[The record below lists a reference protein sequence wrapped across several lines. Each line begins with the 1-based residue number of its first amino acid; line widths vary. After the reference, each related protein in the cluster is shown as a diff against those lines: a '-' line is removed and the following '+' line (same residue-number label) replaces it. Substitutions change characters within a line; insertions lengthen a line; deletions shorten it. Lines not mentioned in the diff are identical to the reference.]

1 MDVNYLPIM
10 QDITVIILT
19 LNEEIH
25 IERCITKLGNLAK
38 KIYVIDC
45 FSKDNTVSIAEKCG
59 ATVIQHK
66 WEGNHARQ
74 LNWAID
80 NIKIETKWVLRLDA
94 DEYLS
99 DELINEI
106 ENKLP
111 LLADNISAI
120 VLPLKRVFMG
130 RIIKHGVNDV
140 AMIRLFKY
148 GYVRCEERWMDEHMT
163 ISEGES
169 TTFINPFVDDNVNTL
184 GFFTDKHNNYSIREA
199 ITMLDNEI
207 GLISNDVHKNDKSTF
222 SKETLEKR
230 KKKDKY
236 ARMPLFWRSF
246 FYFCFRYFL
255 RGGFLDGKEGFLW
268 HFLQGWWYRTL
279 VDAKILEIKKNCGTD
294 KDKIKEYIK
303 YHYNIEL

>member
-1 MDVNYLPIM
+1 M

-25 IERCITKLGNLAK
+25 IERCISRLGDVAR
-38 KIYVIDC
+38 KIYVVDC
-45 FSKDNTVSIAEKCG
+45 FSKDNTVAIAEKCG
-59 ATVIQHK
+59 ATVVQHK

-80 NIKIETKWVLRLDA
+80 NLEIDTEWVLRLDA

-99 DELINEI
+99 AELIKEM
-106 ENKLP
+106 EEKLP
-111 LLADNISAI
+111 TLSKNISAV
-120 VLPLKRVFMG
+120 VLPLRRVFMG
-130 RIIKHGVNDV
+130 RLIKHGVNDV
-140 AMIRLFKY
+140 AMIRLFRY
-148 GYVRCEERWMDEHMT
+148 GQVRCEERWMDEHMT
-163 ISEGES
+163 LSRGEC
-169 TTFINPFVDDNVNTL
+169 TTFINPFVDDNLNTL
-184 GFFTDKHNNYSIREA
+184 GFFTAKHNNYSIREA

-207 GLISNDVHKNDKSTF
+207 GLISDKRAKSEKSSF

-246 FYFCFRYFL
+246 FYFCYRYFL

-294 KDKIKEYIK
+294 KVKIKEYIR

>member
-1 MDVNYLPIM
+1 M

-74 LNWAID
+74 FNWALE
-80 NIKIETKWVLRLDA
+80 NLKIETKWILRLDA
-94 DEYLS
+94 DEYLT
-99 DELINEI
+99 DKLIEEI
-106 ENKLP
+106 EKRLP
-111 LLADNISAI
+111 HIDNDISA
-120 VLPLKRVFMG
+120 VVFNRKRAFMG
-130 RIIKHGVNDV
+130 RLLKYSDKDV
-140 AMIRLFKY
+140 SLIRLFKY
-148 GYVRCEERWMDEHMT
+148 GMAKCEERWMDEH
-163 ISEGES
+163 IIVLEGSEI
-169 TTFINPFVDDNVNTL
+169 TFNHPFVDDNRNTL
-184 GFFTDKHNNYSIREA
+184 GAFTDKHNNYSIREA
-199 ITMLDNEI
+199 IIMLDNELGI
-207 GLISNDVHKNDKSTF
+207 LNNKTDAGYKF

>member
-1 MDVNYLPIM
+1 M

-59 ATVIQHK
+59 ATVVQHK

-294 KDKIKEYIK
+294 RNKIKEYIK
-303 YHYNIEL
+303 YHYKIEL

>member
-1 MDVNYLPIM
+1 M

-25 IERCITKLGNLAK
+25 IERCISRLGDVAR
-38 KIYVIDC
+38 KIYVVDC
-45 FSKDNTVSIAEKCG
+45 FSKDNTVAIAEKCG
-59 ATVIQHK
+59 ATVVQHK

-80 NIKIETKWVLRLDA
+80 NLKIDTEWVLRLDA

-99 DELINEI
+99 VELIKEM
-106 ENKLP
+106 EEKLP
-111 LLADNISAI
+111 TLSKNISAV

-130 RIIKHGVNDV
+130 RLIKHGVNDV
-140 AMIRLFKY
+140 AMIRLFRY
-148 GYVRCEERWMDEHMT
+148 GQVRCEERWMDEHMT
-163 ISEGES
+163 LSGGEC
-169 TTFINPFVDDNVNTL
+169 TTFINPFVDDNLNTL
-184 GFFTDKHNNYSIREA
+184 GFFTAKHNNYSIREA

-207 GLISNDVHKNDKSTF
+207 GLISDKKKKDEKSSF

-246 FYFCFRYFL
+246 FYFCYRYFL

-294 KDKIKEYIK
+294 KVKIKEYIR